1 MGAAISMTT
10 AVRRTAKR
18 VTLHLPLHLE
28 MQQVAIQEVFLD
40 WVEVAIVQV
49 LDFMETEPL
58 VRYLP

>member
-1 MGAAISMTT
+1 MTT